1 MTQNTLTYTLTRQV
15 LPTLLALLMGIVIG
29 GRFAGGDDDGFTG
42 FSSANSFDDRSA
54 RAPWEPA
61 SRSDIEPSDDSLSAL
76 SQRLSE
82 ERRARQ
88 QLAQQIASLQ
98 EQVEAL
104 EEQLTSA
111 TPTLDADALA
121 EAALSQTL
129 AELESSVATGSPD
142 DRQLRRFI
150 DAGFPPDRAADLKAR
165 QDELSLKRL
174 FLRDQARREGW
185 MGSERYRTELA
196 QINEGVEQLR
206 SELGDSDYDRFLYAT
221 GRPNRVLVRTT
232 LTGGPAQEAGLQPG
246 DAILSYD
253 GARVFDTRSLVT
265 MTQGGSFGTPTSIEV
280 ERDGERLVLYIP
292 RGPLGLN
299 MRSTT
304 QRPEEGG

>member
-1 MTQNTLTYTLTRQV
+1 MTQKTFAHTLTRQV
-15 LPTLLALLMGIVIG
+15 LPTVLALLIGVVIG
-29 GRFAGGDDDGFTG
+29 GRFAGGDDATLTDFPSGT
-42 FSSANSFDDRSA
+42 FDDTTN
-54 RAPWEPA
+54 RAPWERG
-61 SRSDIEPSDDSLSAL
+61 SRSTAAPADESLNAL
-76 SQRLSE
+76 SQRLTAE
-82 ERRARQ
+82 TRAREA
-88 QLAQQIASLQ
+88 LMEQIASLQ
-98 EQVEAL
+98 DQVEAL
-104 EEQLTSA
+104 EQRLAGNSSPE
-111 TPTLDADALA
+111 LDPDALA

-129 AELESSVATGSPD
+129 AELETVAAASPD
-142 DRQLRRFI
+142 ERELRRFI
-150 DAGFPPDRAADLKAR
+150 DAGFAPDRAADLKAR
-165 QDELSLKRL
+165 QDELSLQRL

-206 SELGDSDYDRFLYAT
+206 SELGDDDYDRFLYAT

-253 GARVFDTRSLVT
+253 GSRVFDTRSLVT

-299 MRSTT
+299 MRSST
-304 QRPEEGG
+304 QRPEEGS

>member
-1 MTQNTLTYTLTRQV
+1 MTQKTFAHTLTRQV
-15 LPTLLALLMGIVIG
+15 LPTVLALLIGIVIG
-29 GRFAGGDDDGFTG
+29 GRFAGGDAALTDFPT
-42 FSSANSFDDRSA
+42 SSFDDGPK
-54 RAPWEPA
+54 RAPWEGGL
-61 SRSDIEPSDDSLSAL
+61 DTVPSNESLSAL
-76 SQRLSE
+76 SQRLSAE
-82 ERRARQ
+82 TRAREA
-88 QLAQQIASLQ
+88 LVEQIGSLQ
-98 EQVEAL
+98 DQVEAL
-104 EEQLTSA
+104 QQQLASA
-111 TPTLDADALA
+111 APSLDPDALA

-129 AELESSVATGSPD
+129 AELESVAAASPD

-165 QDELSLKRL
+165 QDELSLQRL

-206 SELGDSDYDRFLYAT
+206 TELGDNDYDRFLYAT

-253 GARVFDTRSLVT
+253 GSRVFDTRSLVT

-299 MRSTT
+299 MRSST
-304 QRPEEGG
+304 QRPEEGR